1 MVFQRQILAAALDLE
16 SAWGPFFQA
25 AATPN
30 PKMEMKQRGNASI
43 VYTELLI
50 LILPLFCNSN
60 PSKVTCLPRLTK
72 PSLETSKEIL
82 GIPYSKKRYPLILY
96 NRVTPKKNAF
106 KGND

>member
-1 MVFQRQILAAALDLE
+1 
-16 SAWGPFFQA
+16 
-25 AATPN
+25 
-30 PKMEMKQRGNASI
+30 MEMKQRGNASI